1 MLQEFNVK
9 FSNFLLSLSDA
20 IDIASFRI
28 ASHQMRTAFIAWKL
42 AQTANLP
49 KEQVERIYLAAL
61 FHDIGALSLE
71 EKVQLHIGFED
82 IDTDTHCIL
91 GEALF
96 ELSPLFKPSA
106 RIIRYHHTAWQDWH
120 ESLDSNDV
128 TEAQI
133 VYLADIIERT
143 IKRDTYI
150 LHQTEDINSHISSIS
165 GTEIH
170 RDLTDVFM
178 QISKQEDFWLDLV
191 SPRLYSLL
199 LHFGPFRR
207 FEIGEQDIYSIAS
220 IFSHLIDFKSRFTAT
235 HSTGVSECA
244 IILSKYLGLTDSET
258 LQMEIAGHL
267 HDLGKLAVPNSILE
281 KQGKLTKEEFAVI
294 KQHTYFTYTV
304 LNTIGGL
311 GVIPEW
317 AAFHHEK
324 LDGSGYPF
332 HISAEKI
339 SIGSRIMAVADIF
352 TALAEDRPYRQGLDR
367 DKLSEILQFQVDNN
381 AIDGRIVNVLLDN
394 YSEIQST
401 VKEKQQISREIFEE
415 KFLKIKMQHKLA
427 VATA

>member
-1 MLQEFNVK
+1 MLQEVSVK
-9 FSNFLLSLSDA
+9 FNNFLLSLSDA

-42 AQTANLP
+42 AQAANLP
-49 KEQVERIYLAAL
+49 RKQIERIYLAAL

-82 IDTDTHCIL
+82 ININAHCVL

-120 ESLDSNDV
+120 EQLDSPDV
-128 TEAQI
+128 TESQI
-133 VYLADIIERT
+133 VYLADIIERA

-150 LHQTEDINSHISSIS
+150 LHQVDDIQSQIASLS

-170 RDLTDVFM
+170 KDIVDVFM
-178 QISKQEDFWLDLV
+178 QVLRHEDFWLDLV

-207 FEIGEQDIYSIAS
+207 FEIGEQDIYSVAN

-235 HSTGVSECA
+235 HSTGVSQCA
-244 IILSKYLGLTDSET
+244 IMIAKYWGLTDSEI
-258 LQMEIAGHL
+258 LQMEIAGYL

-339 SIGSRIMAVADIF
+339 SIGSRIMSVADIF
-352 TALAEDRPYRQGLDR
+352 TALAEDRPYRAGLER
-367 DKLSEILQFQVDNN
+367 EKLSEILNAQVANN
-381 AIDGRIVNVLLDN
+381 AIDGRIVKVLLDN
-394 YSEIQST
+394 YGEVKES
-401 VKEKQQISREIFEE
+401 VKEKQQAAREMFEE
-415 KFLKIKMQHKLA
+415 KFLKLKMQSQLEEA
-427 VATA
+427 LT